1 LGEGQ
6 LVSNHKHLP
15 LFVFPDPVTGPE
27 MLSGAAF
34 LYFQQPLLL
43 TIPPIVVTQDSCKLL
58 SLIKERK
65 PEWGA
70 VFLYLFE
77 CWRHQL
83 DESRK
88 MLDAIAPLKE
98 KSFKT
103 VWLSYPANLDAL
115 ECSSILATSSGLS
128 FDAIANMINPFN
140 ASGEIIR
147 HIMMEAFLK
156 LDEDVEALFKYCGEL
171 FARESLP
178 HLLVKGYFLRMPM
191 LTQNPGTPVLFTNES
206 LTEFLSALPIEAT
219 VEGTGEID
227 NDIIAWELFRQIL
240 SPRLDPLDAKHAE
253 LIAELLE
260 ARAGEIE
267 RLRVKCLALA
277 NEVKHPNTLEKLPNQ
292 IEELIKTRVEKE
304 IAELLQ
310 VNRRALEEFFTT
322 LFADEKTWL
331 AVLTFITGIVAK
343 QIHLTTGAAIATL
356 SSIGAKA
363 FKTAADRRQKIR
375 QSDYTLVYTIRRKA

>member
-1 LGEGQ
+1 
-6 LVSNHKHLP
+6 
-15 LFVFPDPVTGPE
+15 

-43 TIPPIVVTQDSCKLL
+43 TIPPVVVTQDSTKLL
-58 SLIKERK
+58 SLIKEHK
-65 PEWGA
+65 PEWAA

-77 CWRHQL
+77 CWRHQH

-88 MLDAIAPLKE
+88 MLDSIATLKE

-103 VWLSYPANLDAL
+103 IWLGYPANSDAL
-115 ECSSILATSSGLS
+115 ERSSILATSSGLS
-128 FDAIANMINPFN
+128 LDAIANMINPFN

-147 HIMMEAFLK
+147 HIMLEAFLE

-191 LTQNPGTPVLFTNES
+191 LTQNPGTPVLLTNEN

-277 NEVKHPNTLEKLPNQ
+277 NEVKHPSTLEKLPNQ
-292 IEELIKTRVEKE
+292 IEELIKTRVGKE

-331 AVLTFITGIVAK
+331 AVLTFITGIVAQ

-363 FKTAADRRQKIR
+363 FKAASDQHQKIK
-375 QSDYTLVYTIRRKA
+375 QSDYTLVYTIQRKA